1 MELLQNKLRP
11 NTLKD
16 VLGQT
21 HLIGKD
27 KVLSNLIKNKV
38 LLGDEVEIITPSERF
53 VTKIAGIFDENRE
66 PYDLANTNAD
76 ASHLTL
82 AKMK

>member
-21 HLIGKD
+21 HLIGK
-27 KVLSNLIKNKV
+27 
-38 LLGDEVEIITPSERF
+38 
-53 VTKIAGIFDENRE
+53 TKYFQI
-66 PYDLANTNAD
+66 
-76 ASHLTL
+76 
-82 AKMK
+82 